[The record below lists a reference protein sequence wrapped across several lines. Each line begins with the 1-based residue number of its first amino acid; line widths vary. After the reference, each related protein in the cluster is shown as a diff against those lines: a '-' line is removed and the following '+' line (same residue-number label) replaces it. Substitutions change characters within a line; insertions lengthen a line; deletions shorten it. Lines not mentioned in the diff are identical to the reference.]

1 MPPQLEGESRFLLT
15 LPAYKQQAR
24 GRWNVILALVVSLH
38 RNLECLNLL
47 LNIGADFNRKDNFG
61 R

>member
-1 MPPQLEGESRFLLT
+1 MI
-15 LPAYKQQAR
+15 PAYKQQAC
-24 GRWNVILALVVSLH
+24 GRWNVILALVVSLL

-47 LNIGADFNRKDNFG
+47 LNIEADFNRKDNFG